1 MPNKRFRV
9 QAGVC
14 AVFALVASVGLCC
27 TNGPAGATA
36 GPSNNFGSDNTVGD
50 ISNAIYL
57 NDGRY
62 VDWSLWWNYI
72 GNWNLQQLSIII
84 NVVEA
89 GTEYYEPT
97 DLHVTRG
104 ADRSTQDVI
113 VVPVNANPNDIAITG
128 CRIGL
133 PGLTIYGSH
142 HHRVCDRKQITIYN
156 GTWSHPLAVEVN
168 NIVAHEMGHAIVLRH
183 SNAPCPDIAGYCR
196 GVSTTGVPQWNTHN
210 APGTDSLMWQGL
222 GTTAATSLNLQDVG
236 EIQAH
241 Y

>member
-1 MPNKRFRV
+1 MAERDTGKERVRTRRSPLTNHEPQRLECGIGSVLRSHTQCAEKIRWIVTGRGSALVPNKRFRV

-104 ADRSTQDVI
+104 GQIYAGRHRRSGKRK
-113 VVPVNANPNDIAITG
+113 PERHRNYWLPNRLART
-128 CRIGL
+128 
-133 PGLTIYGSH
+133 H
-142 HHRVCDRKQITIYN
+142 HL
-156 GTWSHPLAVEVN
+156 WLASPSCV
-168 NIVAHEMGHAIVLRH
+168 
-183 SNAPCPDIAGYCR
+183 
-196 GVSTTGVPQWNTHN
+196 
-210 APGTDSLMWQGL
+210 
-222 GTTAATSLNLQDVG
+222 
-236 EIQAH
+236 
-241 Y
+241 